1 MQLLLRDTS
10 LTSPPPSG
18 RRRSKR
24 LARPGIVVQIR
35 RKKPDG
41 KTASRKMSPSDLASS
56 EKRRNPKRKA
66 AAPPQS
72 HVLPDNLLEEAMR
85 PLTSEEIE
93 EWDGWIELESEP
105 AFFTMILK
113 DLGIFYQNPWE
124 VTGPVWFANQTTSN
138 ACATVALL
146 NIVMNHTD
154 INLGSELETFKEA
167 TAEMS
172 TAVRGYELG
181 RNKFIRK
188 THNSFARR
196 MDCLNADLFL
206 ESEASDTKTRKRAQA
221 SRNTSRKKKPKKRHS
236 NDYGYH
242 FVAYVPSG
250 GFVWELDGLRGKPRK
265 LGRIDGDCWTNIAR
279 PQIEARML
287 QYEESQLSF
296 NLLSLCQSTF
306 QKYKKAVRV
315 ALATVHF
322 LDARMK
328 TQHGDTYSKLVTDG
342 DIQLDTND
350 ALLLAEYDL
359 KPEDVIGELA
369 TVSLKSRVVEVNLS
383 ASEGASLRRQF
394 VIEARAAMGEY
405 RGETMVAM
413 ADEGRVT
420 ARKKDYGTVLHK
432 WISKLAE
439 KGVLEDIVKL
449 SA

>member
-1 MQLLLRDTS
+1 
-10 LTSPPPSG
+10 
-18 RRRSKR
+18 
-24 LARPGIVVQIR
+24 
-35 RKKPDG
+35 
-41 KTASRKMSPSDLASS
+41 
-56 EKRRNPKRKA
+56 
-66 AAPPQS
+66 
-72 HVLPDNLLEEAMR
+72 
-85 PLTSEEIE
+85 
-93 EWDGWIELESEP
+93 
-105 AFFTMILK
+105 
-113 DLGIFYQNPWE
+113 
-124 VTGPVWFANQTTSN
+124 
-138 ACATVALL
+138 
-146 NIVMNHTD
+146 
-154 INLGSELETFKEA
+154 
-167 TAEMS
+167 
-172 TAVRGYELG
+172 
-181 RNKFIRK
+181 
-188 THNSFARR
+188 
-196 MDCLNADLFL
+196 
-206 ESEASDTKTRKRAQA
+206 
-221 SRNTSRKKKPKKRHS
+221 
-236 NDYGYH
+236 
-242 FVAYVPSG
+242 
-250 GFVWELDGLRGKPRK
+250 
-265 LGRIDGDCWTNIAR
+265 
-279 PQIEARML
+279 ML

-369 TVSLKSRVVEVNLS
+369 TVSLKSRVVEGNLS

-420 ARKKDYGTVLHK
+420 ARKKDYGTMLHK